1 MKILY
6 DYQAFTMQYF
16 GGVSKCFCELI
27 SNLPE
32 DVQTKIAIK
41 QSNNVHL
48 KEYGLVDNLA
58 PATFDELKF
67 SKLLPIPGRH
77 KLYTAL
83 NAIGLCRGAE
93 YYNRKVSIEAL
104 KSQNFDVFHPTF
116 FESYFLK
123 YIGNKPWVI
132 TVHDMMPELFPQY
145 YRRRDRQILFKKKH
159 LKEASAIVAVSET
172 TKKDIVRLLGISPDK
187 IDVIYHGGPEPENIN
202 EKPLIKEPYFL
213 YVGVRDAYKNFEQT
227 VIDFTDFH
235 KMHKQTKLICTGSD
249 FSEEEVDFFK
259 KYGIEDAVLHIKA
272 TDSQLKNLYANAI
285 AFIYPSLYE
294 GFGMP
299 ILEAYAYGCPVML
312 NDIEVFHEIAGNAAI
327 YFKSFNGSSNL
338 SSLLEEM
345 YKINGNVRKELIN
358 KGYTQLLKYSWKR
371 SAEQLADLYKS
382 VLKSSSFNL

>member
-1 MKILY
+1 MKVLY
-6 DYQAFTMQYF
+6 DYQAFTIQHF

-27 SNLPE
+27 ANLPN
-32 DVQTKIAIK
+32 DVKAEIAIR

-48 KEYGLVDNLA
+48 QQHRLVDDLK
-58 PATFDELKF
+58 PATLDEIIFTNRLNIKG
-67 SKLLPIPGRH
+67 IHR
-77 KLYTAL
+77 LYNFL
-83 NAIGLCRGAE
+83 SNLGIIRGAE
-93 YYNRKVSIEAL
+93 WINRQASIKSL
-104 KSQNFDVFHPTF
+104 KNSDYDVFHSTYFDP
-116 FESYFLK
+116 YFLK

-145 YRRRDRQILFKKKH
+145 YKKNDIQRMFKRKY
-159 LKEASAIVAVSET
+159 LQSASAIVAVSET
-172 TKKDIVRLLGISPDK
+172 TKKDIVKLLGIQPEK
-187 IDVIYHGGPEPENIN
+187 IKVIYHGGP
-202 EKPLIKEPYFL
+202 IKEVITEKSMIDSPYFL
-213 YVGVRDAYKNFEQT
+213 YVGVRSSYKNFTQT
-227 VIDFTDFH
+227 VLDFSKFS
-235 KMHKQTKLICTGSD
+235 KKYGKVKLVCTGSE
-249 FSEEEVDFFK
+249 FTENEKRLFHQC
-259 KYGIEDAVLHIKA
+259 GIGESVVH
-272 TDSQLKNLYANAI
+272 LKVSDIELKSLYAHAI

-312 NDIEVFHEIAGNAAI
+312 NDIEVFHEIAGHAAI

-338 SSLLEEM
+338 SFLLEKM

>member
-1 MKILY
+1 
-6 DYQAFTMQYF
+6 MQYF

-227 VIDFTDFH
+227 VIDFSEFH
-235 KMHKQTKLICTGSD
+235 KGHRETKLVCTGKG
-249 FSEEEVDFFK
+249 FTKEEIESFK
-259 KYGIEDAVLHIKA
+259 KNGIENAIIHIKA

-312 NDIEVFHEIAGNAAI
+312 NDIEVFHEVAGNAAVF
-327 YFKSFNGSSNL
+327 FKS
-338 SSLLEEM
+338 
-345 YKINGNVRKELIN
+345 KNGNSDLTQKMENLYNLPAESKQKMVAD
-358 KGYTQLLKYSWKR
+358 GYERLSKFSWKK
-371 SAEQLADLYKS
+371 SALQLADLYKS
-382 VLKSSSFNL
+382 LIF